1 MLVETASLKNS
12 TQTKAE
18 EIKSPSAYKSER
30 IGGSKK
36 TMKKILIVDDDK
48 TIRTVLTRYLENR
61 GYQVEQVTSG
71 AQALVAVGKNPPDLV
86 VSDVMMPE
94 MDGIEFCRRLRAT
107 PSGQLMPFIFLS
119 GKKELEDR
127 IQGHSIG
134 ADDYLTKPVDPRELI
149 AKIES
154 QLERS
159 RRIHSEIVRLMQLTV
174 GLQTNQ
180 TITEYSASLAEVQ
193 SETEVEIVV
202 PLNPLPLT
210 PAEERVFWEVIQGL
224 TNKQISDRLFISP
237 RTVQTHLSSIL
248 NKLELENRAQLV
260 RFAYEQGYQPLTD
273 VEREVQG

>member
-1 MLVETASLKNS
+1 
-12 TQTKAE
+12 
-18 EIKSPSAYKSER
+18 
-30 IGGSKK
+30 
-36 TMKKILIVDDDK
+36 MKKILVVDDDR
-48 TIRTVLTRYLENR
+48 TMRTVLTRYLENR

-71 AQALVAVGKNPPDLV
+71 AEALVAVAKNPPDLV

-94 MDGIEFCRRLRAT
+94 MDGLEFCRRLRAT

-119 GKKELEDR
+119 GKGELEDR
-127 IQGHSIG
+127 IHGHSMG
-134 ADDYLTKPVDPRELI
+134 ADDYLTKPVDPRELV

-159 RRIHSEIVRLMQLTV
+159 RRIHSEIVRLMQLTI
-174 GLQTNQ
+174 GTQLTQL
-180 TITEYSASLAEVQ
+180 TEENPTVNSSEP
-193 SETEVEIVV
+193 ETEIV
-202 PLNPLPLT
+202 PLDPLPLT

-224 TNKQISDRLFISP
+224 TNKQISDHLFISP

-273 VEREVQG
+273 NIEREVQS